1 MQSFTR
7 TISQPANA
15 RTDANSDHVLLAWDP
30 KIGIK
35 QYKVQIS
42 STPDF
47 SQTVES
53 VTTDNTSYAPTMT
66 QFGYN
71 AGGTLYWRVAGVD
84 EDRNQGD
91 WAPAQVIRLL
101 PRLKLSVIG
110 VVKRGHMSRIRAT
123 VLDGHSK
130 RLYRVVVRVSGGGVK
145 ARNVKTNRMGVATFK
160 LKPRKRGTLTFR
172 ATKSGFQAA
181 YATLKIK

>member
-1 MQSFTR
+1 
-7 TISQPANA
+7 
-15 RTDANSDHVLLAWDP
+15 
-30 KIGIK
+30 
-35 QYKVQIS
+35 
-42 STPDF
+42 
-47 SQTVES
+47 
-53 VTTDNTSYAPTMT
+53 MT

-110 VVKRGHMSRIRAT
+110 VVKRRHMSRVRAT
-123 VLDGHSK
+123 VLDGRGK
-130 RLYRVVVRVSGGGVK
+130 RLYHVVVRVSGGGVK
-145 ARNVKTNRMGVATFK
+145 ARNVKTNKMGIATFK

-181 YATLKIK
+181 YATVKIR

>member
-1 MQSFTR
+1 M
-7 TISQPANA
+7 
-15 RTDANSDHVLLAWDP
+15 
-30 KIGIK
+30 
-35 QYKVQIS
+35 QIS

-110 VVKRGHMSRIRAT
+110 VVKRGHMSRVRAT
-123 VLDGHSK
+123 VLNGRGK
-130 RLYRVVVRVSGGGVK
+130 RLYHAVVRVSGAGMK
-145 ARNVKTNRMGVATFK
+145 ARNVRTNKMGIATFK
-160 LKPRKRGTLTFR
+160 LKPRKRGMLTFR

-181 YATLKIK
+181 YATVKIR

>member
-1 MQSFTR
+1 MQAFTR
-7 TISQPANA
+7 TISQPSNA

-47 SQTVES
+47 GSTVES

-101 PRLKLSVIG
+101 PRLKLNVIG
-110 VVKRGHMSRIRAT
+110 VVKRRHMSRIPSGRAWPPAST
-123 VLDGHSK
+123 GTWAAATSP
-130 RLYRVVVRVSGGGVK
+130 SPSPPPSAWT
-145 ARNVKTNRMGVATFK
+145 ARR
-160 LKPRKRGTLTFR
+160 PRAPRR
-172 ATKSGFQAA
+172 R
-181 YATLKIK
+181 